1 MAYYDEVID
10 KLQWFVMDIQRAGML
25 IDQPLVARYLEL
37 AESNKHQLKASFE
50 SALGYPYNPNAPVQ
64 TLALFNK
71 DFLIPIEDTTA
82 LALLKATLDKPEALP
97 VIEGILQYKDMVKK
111 SGTYLKPVVWPD
123 GRVRSQF
130 RLYGTLT
137 WRLSSRDPDLQ
148 NLPRAESLG
157 INIKDIYISPP
168 GYSLVEIDYS
178 ALEDRIPAYA
188 SGATKL
194 IEMFKHGQNTHL
206 YRASIIFNRPI
217 TDKKKQAKEYDFAKR
232 LRYATG
238 YRAGLPKISDKL
250 LEDMHEWHPPEE
262 IGPMIARLESDMPE
276 ITAWQDACWK
286 ECEKTNLLYDGFG
299 TPRIL
304 YSAKHERRQVACS
317 WPTQTTASGI
327 MNRAM
332 VRIYNAMRA
341 GMFDLRIRCVCQVHD
356 SLMFEIPDELV
367 QTETRKLI
375 ELMEVPVHVFG
386 QDVVFPVEAKYGK
399 RWGSME
405 TLRL

>member
-10 KLQWFVMDIQRAGML
+10 RLQWFVMDIQRTGML

-37 AESNKHQLKASFE
+37 AESNKTKLKASFE
-50 SALGYPYNPNAPVQ
+50 KALGYPYNPNAPQQ
-64 TLALFNK
+64 TLALFNN
-71 DFLIPIEDTTA
+71 DFMIPIEGTTE
-82 LALLKATLDKPEALP
+82 LELLKATLDKPEAMP
-97 VIEGILQYKDMVKK
+97 VVEGILQYKDMIKK
-111 SGTYLKPVVWPD
+111 SGTYLKPVVWAD
-123 GRVRSQF
+123 NRVRSQF

-148 NLPRAESLG
+148 NLPRAASLG

-168 GYSLVEIDYS
+168 GYSLIEIDYS

-194 IEMFKHGQNTHL
+194 IQMFARGENTHL

-262 IGPMIARLESDMPE
+262 IGPMIRRLESDMPE

-286 ECEKTNLLYDGFG
+286 ECEKTNLLYDGFN

-332 VRIYNAMRA
+332 VRIYDAIRA
-341 GMFDLRIRCVCQVHD
+341 GRFYATTRCVCQVHD
-356 SLMFEIPDELV
+356 SLLFEILDAHVES
-367 QTETRKLI
+367 ETRKLV
-375 ELMEVPVHVFG
+375 ELMEVPVRVFD
-386 QDVVFPVEAKYGK
+386 QDVVFPVEAKSGK

>member
-1 MAYYDEVID
+1 MAYYDEVIER
-10 KLQWFVMDIQRAGML
+10 LQWFVMDIQRAGML
-25 IDQPLVARYLEL
+25 IDQPLVANYLAL
-37 AESNKHQLKASFE
+37 AERNKTTIKEHFE
-50 SALGYPYNPNAPVQ
+50 SALGYPYNPNAPQQ

-71 DFLIPIEDTTA
+71 DFLIPIEASGELD
-82 LALLKATLDKPEALP
+82 LLKATMRMPEALP

-111 SGTYLKPVVWPD
+111 SGTYLKPVLWPD

-137 WRLSSRDPDLQ
+137 WRLSSREPDLQ

-157 INIKDIYISPP
+157 INIKDIYTAPE
-168 GYSLVEIDYS
+168 GYSLVEADYS

-194 IEMFKHGQNTHL
+194 IQMFKRGENTHL
-206 YRASIIFNRPI
+206 YRASIIFDRPI

-286 ECEKTNLLYDGFG
+286 ECEKTNRLYDGFN

-304 YSAKHERRQVACS
+304 YSARHERRQVACS
-317 WPTQTTASGI
+317 WPTQATASGI

-332 VRIYNAMRA
+332 VRIYDAMRA
-341 GMFDLRIRCVCQVHD
+341 KLIDPSVRCVCQVHD

-367 QTETRKLI
+367 LGETRKLVQ
-375 ELMEVPVHVFG
+375 LMEVPVHVFG
-386 QDVVFPVEAKYGK
+386 QTVVFPVEAKAGK

-405 TLRL
+405 TLKL